1 MEFKGIEKKHEG
13 AFITRYDLQ
22 YETVDG
28 KEKIYEMIS
37 RNKNLASQEEL
48 TNHKADAVVLIMHD
62 VTGEKILLNREF
74 RMACG
79 DFVINFPAGL
89 IDDGEEFQESAKR
102 ELKEETGLDL
112 IEITDVMGES
122 FSAIGF
128 SNEKNICVVGVADG
142 TFAPSTSTVEEIEA
156 GWFTKA
162 EVRELM
168 QKEYFAAR
176 TQAYC
181 YLWSKEC

>member
-89 IDDGEEFQESAKR
+89 IDEGE
-102 ELKEETGLDL
+102 D
-112 IEITDVMGES
+112 
-122 FSAIGF
+122 
-128 SNEKNICVVGVADG
+128 
-142 TFAPSTSTVEEIEA
+142 
-156 GWFTKA
+156 
-162 EVRELM
+162 
-168 QKEYFAAR
+168 
-176 TQAYC
+176 
-181 YLWSKEC
+181 